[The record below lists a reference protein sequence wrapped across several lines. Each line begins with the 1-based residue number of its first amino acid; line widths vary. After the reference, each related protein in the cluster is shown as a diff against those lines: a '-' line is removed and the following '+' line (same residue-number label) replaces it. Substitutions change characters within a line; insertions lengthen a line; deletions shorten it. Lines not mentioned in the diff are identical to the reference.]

1 MDKDATSTVYS
12 DHEDDDDDD
21 GEGDAEDDDEQDD
34 DTEAAGATD
43 AAKSGR
49 FSSVYSLFSR
59 LAGTKV
65 LERSDMEGVLSAFK
79 QQLMA
84 KNVAHEIAEKL
95 CESVA
100 KSLEGKKLGY
110 ASVKSTVYKAIE
122 EALTRILT
130 PARQVDIMQGIM
142 AAQADRRPY
151 SIVFLGVNG
160 VGQRTRRS
168 SLLPTH
174 RLYPLCKRS
183 HTSSYSMEC
192 CPVSPLLCCVVLTVR
207 QEHQSG
213 QDRRV
218 LPVEGAEGGHWRV

>member
-1 MDKDATSTVYS
+1 MLFFFTWYVRYGFVDKDAVSAVYS
-12 DHEDDDDDD
+12 DHEDEDD
-21 GEGDAEDDDEQDD
+21 GTDEEFDDEVDADESKATAGDAS
-34 DTEAAGATD
+34 
-43 AAKSGR
+43 KSGR
-49 FSSVYSLFSR
+49 FSSMYSLFSR

-65 LERSDMEGVLSAFK
+65 LERTDMESVLDQFK

-142 AAQADRRPY
+142 AAQADKRPY

-160 VGQRTRRS
+160 VGQT
-168 SLLPTH
+168 LLA
-174 RLYPLCKRS
+174 
-183 HTSSYSMEC
+183 
-192 CPVSPLLCCVVLTVR
+192 SP
-207 QEHQSG
+207 
-213 QDRRV
+213 
-218 LPVEGAEGGHWRV
+218 

>member
-12 DHEDDDDDD
+12 DHEDDSDD
-21 GEGDAEDDDEQDD
+21 EDDDEDD
-34 DTEAAGATD
+34 ADDSTQSDDSKAATASD
-43 AAKSGR
+43 AKSGR

-65 LERSDMEGVLSAFK
+65 LGREDMESVLSAFK

-110 ASVKSTVYKAIE
+110 ASVKSTVYHAIE

-142 AAQADRRPY
+142 AAQADKRPY

-160 VGQRTRRS
+160 VGSPS
-168 SLLPTH
+168 S
-174 RLYPLCKRS
+174 
-183 HTSSYSMEC
+183 
-192 CPVSPLLCCVVLTVR
+192 VSRIC
-207 QEHQSG
+207 HS
-213 QDRRV
+213 
-218 LPVEGAEGGHWRV
+218 